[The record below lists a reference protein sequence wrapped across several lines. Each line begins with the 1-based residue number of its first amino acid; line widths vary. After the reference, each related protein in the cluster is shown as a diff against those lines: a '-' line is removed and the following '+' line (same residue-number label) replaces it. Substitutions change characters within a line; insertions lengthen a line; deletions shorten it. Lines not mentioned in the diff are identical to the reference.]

1 MEHHT
6 GRSEAREGPPVPQP
20 ETRTM
25 LFELLV
31 EGAKV
36 NLNVI
41 YLVDIAIFIFTE
53 TQAPEQMKLKR
64 YSRS

>member
-1 MEHHT
+1 
-6 GRSEAREGPPVPQP
+6 
-20 ETRTM
+20 M